1 LLPPYFRNIIRE
13 RQKNNM
19 KRCLPAEPRRIIGKR
34 VQSPCGPAAVTEES
48 YQISHWETGKAW
60 YDNDTGARRPALH
73 KGSMLRMF
81 PASVTSDDR
90 VRKAGLLRA
99 ENTDLHFIP
108 VFVCIYAAK
117 SGIFLTGG
125 KHSFPLCPLSLC
137 LHPCPVGPFDSAAG
151 FGHAEVLRGDAFA
164 RINTQRY

>member
-1 LLPPYFRNIIRE
+1 MKMQKVKETIASRPYFRNIIRE

-19 KRCLPAEPRRIIGKR
+19 KRCLPAEPRRIIGEKGAKPLR
-34 VQSPCGPAAVTEES
+34 SRRLTEES

-117 SGIFLTGG
+117 SGIFLTGETFLP
-125 KHSFPLCPLSLC
+125 SLSVE
-137 LHPCPVGPFDSAAG
+137 PVPASLSCWA
-151 FGHAEVLRGDAFA
+151 
-164 RINTQRY
+164 

>member
-1 LLPPYFRNIIRE
+1 
-13 RQKNNM
+13 
-19 KRCLPAEPRRIIGKR
+19 
-34 VQSPCGPAAVTEES
+34 
-48 YQISHWETGKAW
+48 
-60 YDNDTGARRPALH
+60 
-73 KGSMLRMF
+73 MF

-137 LHPCPVGPFDSAAG
+137 LHPCPVGPLTPPPVSAM
-151 FGHAEVLRGDAFA
+151 
-164 RINTQRY
+164 QRSLEGTLSLG